1 MDIGGN
7 DLNKRVEYWLE
18 LAEYD
23 IDSAKVM
30 LNGGKYLYVGF
41 MCHQTIEKA
50 LKAVISSI
58 SEEILPPYTHN
69 LIKLIRESNLNNVL
83 SEEQRDLIDT
93 LNPLYIGTRYPAY
106 KEQLLAEL
114 NKEKCTEILKGTEVL
129 FSWIKGK
136 L

>member
-1 MDIGGN
+1 M
-7 DLNKRVEYWLE
+7 NKRVEYWLE

-23 IDSAKVM
+23 IDSAKIM

-50 LKAVISSI
+50 FKAVISNI
-58 SEEILPPYTHN
+58 SDESMPSYTHN
-69 LIKLIRESNLNNVL
+69 LIKLSRESNLNNIL
-83 SEEQRDLIDT
+83 SEQQRDLIDT
-93 LNPLYIGTRYPAY
+93 LNPLNIETRYPAY

-114 NKEKCTEILKGTEVL
+114 NKEKCTEILQGTEVL
-129 FSWIKGK
+129 FSWIKEK